1 MAWGRSGVRV
11 PSGPQMETGKYRIV
25 VVQGMADLPGW
36 ASNLMA
42 QHLEACEIY
51 DPKWKDENGLEEK
64 LEGLE
69 KIMAKAACNPGPIV
83 VVGIS
88 AGAGLV
94 LEHVL
99 RHPGKISYIF
109 SVGGVLNPDPE
120 TQELETLTNN
130 SRGFKEMV
138 FDLAKRLKELDFDEK
153 LRLGKII
160 TVYDGIDDE
169 VVPKEALE
177 PIWIKKINKIESK
190 VHLVTIGLA
199 LLTDVHDKLEE
210 LGGKKAKKR

>member
-1 MAWGRSGVRV
+1 
-11 PSGPQMETGKYRIV
+11 
-25 VVQGMADLPGW
+25 MADLPGW
-36 ASNLMA
+36 ASKLMA
-42 QHLEACEIY
+42 EHLEACEVY

-64 LEGLE
+64 VKGLG
-69 KIMAKAACNPGPIV
+69 KIIAKAACNPGPIV

-88 AGAGLV
+88 AGAGLTV
-94 LEHVL
+94 EYVL
-99 RHPGKISYIF
+99 RHPGKISHIF

-120 TQELETLTNN
+120 KQELEPLTST
-130 SRGFKEMV
+130 SRGFKEMA

-153 LRLGKII
+153 LKLGKII

-199 LLTDVHDKLEE
+199 LLTDVHNKLEE
-210 LGGKKAKKR
+210 LEGKKIK